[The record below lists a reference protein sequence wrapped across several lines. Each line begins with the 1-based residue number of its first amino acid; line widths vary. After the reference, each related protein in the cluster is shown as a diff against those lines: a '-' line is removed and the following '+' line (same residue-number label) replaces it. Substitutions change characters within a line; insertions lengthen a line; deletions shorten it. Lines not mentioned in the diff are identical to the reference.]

1 MDERPLF
8 GGEAGEP
15 VPQVDP
21 DDLKAVWQ
29 FFQNYPVRSGQA
41 VATPTSRLQQVCKPG
56 ADIGGEETKIVE
68 SAMGQAF
75 AVGRKGIYFVAP
87 NPDGSSAVQ
96 FQSFAT
102 CKVTTIALI
111 QRSLEFGL
119 SVSPDERFILY
130 TQVDQSGSDLLLVE
144 NFQ

>member
-1 MDERPLF
+1 
-8 GGEAGEP
+8 
-15 VPQVDP
+15 
-21 DDLKAVWQ
+21 
-29 FFQNYPVRSGQA
+29 
-41 VATPTSRLQQVCKPG
+41 
-56 ADIGGEETKIVE
+56 
-68 SAMGQAF
+68 MGQAF

-102 CKVTTIALI
+102 GKVTTIALI